1 MKDAL
6 VKFRY
11 GEEVICQLEDL
22 GIRVSYKNCATLLP
36 MENQSWHLVTWMPY
50 SNARYGVSINKNDV
64 LFVVG
69 LEKDMQQYYDKWK
82 TALNGQ
88 KMNT

>member
-1 MKDAL
+1 MKDVL
-6 VKFRY
+6 IKFRY
-11 GEEVICQLEDL
+11 GEEVICQLEDRSSEYH
-22 GIRVSYKNCATLLP
+22 IKNCATLLP

-50 SNARYGVSINKNDV
+50 SNARYGVSVKKEDI
-64 LFVVG
+64 LFVIG

-88 KMNT
+88 KMNA